1 MPSCP
6 YAAQHSEMS
15 GSGAHSSDGQNQ
27 GPKVQGYW
35 PQMEH
40 PATLPSTLYV
50 YVCGGK
56 REFSADWL
64 SPPSVPFRTPWTLGS
79 MQTLPCHRQDPGG
92 LLGSPQDLHSCLL
105 WSLDHPWTPPVLT
118 CWL

>member
-1 MPSCP
+1 MGKTE
-6 YAAQHSEMS
+6 AQRSRVTGRRWNIQPLCLALCM
-15 GSGAHSSDGQNQ
+15 
-27 GPKVQGYW
+27 Y
-35 PQMEH
+35 M
-40 PATLPSTLYV
+40 YV
-50 YVCGGK
+50 VE

-92 LLGSPQDLHSCLL
+92 LLGFPQDLHSCLL
-105 WSLDHPWTPPVLT
+105 WSLDHPWTLPVLT